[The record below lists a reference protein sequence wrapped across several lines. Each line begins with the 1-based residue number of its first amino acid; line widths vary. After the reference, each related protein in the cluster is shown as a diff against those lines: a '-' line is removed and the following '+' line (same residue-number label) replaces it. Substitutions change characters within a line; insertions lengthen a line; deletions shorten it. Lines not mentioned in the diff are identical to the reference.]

1 MQCGVAMGLSL
12 RVFQV
17 LTSHSLTLCLFSACA
32 PGHDACVHLF
42 SANLHPAKLWLSVD
56 GRECEKMQKND
67 VKRHCVHELGIKP
80 RERRVSWEAESHR
93 SASLGIFCSSLSS

>member
-12 RVFQV
+12 RVFQI

-32 PGHDACVHLF
+32 PGHDACVQFVL
-42 SANLHPAKLWLSVD
+42 PAKLWISVD

-67 VKRHCVHELGIKP
+67 VKRHSGLRSPQTLG
-80 RERRVSWEAESHR
+80 SC
-93 SASLGIFCSSLSS
+93 ASGFLSSALNES

>member
-32 PGHDACVHLF
+32 PGHDACVQFVL
-42 SANLHPAKLWLSVD
+42 PAKLWISVD

-93 SASLGIFCSSLSS
+93 SASLGLFGSSLSS